1 MTTPSSQEVSHL
13 LLAWRQGDQAALE
26 RLTPL
31 VYAELHRLAH
41 RYMRR
46 ENPGHTLQT
55 SALVNEAFLKLIDHP
70 QINWQNRAHFFGL
83 AAQMMRHILLD
94 HARTQTRAKR
104 GGGARQVSLDET
116 AIVSGQR
123 AAELV
128 ALDDALNDLAAFD
141 LRKSRL
147 IELRFFGGLS
157 NEEIA
162 EVLGM
167 SLRTVE
173 RELRKAKAWL
183 HHAISKNEPDE
194 A

>member
-1 MTTPSSQEVSHL
+1 MTQL
-13 LLAWRQGDQAALE
+13 LLAWRAGDQVALDQ
-26 RLTPL
+26 LMPL
-31 VYAELHRLAH
+31 VYQELHRLAA

-55 SALVNEAFLKLIDHP
+55 SALVNEAFLRLIEHP

-94 HARTQTRAKR
+94 HARGQARAKR
-104 GGGARQVSLDET
+104 GGGARQVSFDET

-123 AAELV
+123 ATELI
-128 ALDDALNDLAAFD
+128 ALDDALNDLAKLD
-141 LRKSRL
+141 PGKSRL
-147 IELRFFGGLS
+147 VELRFFGGLS
-157 NEEIA
+157 NEEVA
-162 EVLGM
+162 EVMGM

-173 RELRKAKAWL
+173 REWRKAKIWL
-183 HHAISKNEPDE
+183 HHAIISSEPDE